1 VTAPVDTL
9 ALARAECRELS
20 LYASASSEC
29 VVDLSDNT
37 NLWGMPPAALRALRD
52 APPTVFSR
60 YPSAYSEPLQEDILR
75 YLGMQGVAGLR
86 VVAGCGSDDVID
98 STMRAFGMPG
108 DRIVFAAPT
117 FSMVPVFARLNGLT
131 VVPIPFNADFEIDA
145 DRLVDCDAKIT
156 YLCSPNN
163 PTATALSRAT
173 VEYVAA
179 NARGIVLLDEA
190 YAEFAP
196 ESFVDLVGR
205 YERLVVVRTFSKA
218 FGLAGLRVGYGVG
231 SETLMELIERARGP
245 YKVNAMAE
253 RAVLAALNET
263 PDGLPWVRAHVTL
276 AVEVRERFTDALGH
290 LGLAPFPSAANF
302 VLVPTPRASA
312 LAGGLADRGV
322 LVRSLSGLPREVP
335 SFADSEGAALRI
347 GVGPWE
353 QMQMLLAALEEVLA
367 CE

>member
-1 VTAPVDTL
+1 MTASTDTL
-9 ALARAECRELS
+9 ALARAECRALS
-20 LYASASSEC
+20 LYASDSSEC
-29 VVDLSDNT
+29 TVDLSDNT
-37 NLWGMPPAALRALRD
+37 NLWGTPPAALRALQD
-52 APPTVFSR
+52 APPAVLSR
-60 YPSAYSEPLQEDILR
+60 YPSVYSEPLQEDILR
-75 YLGMQGVAGLR
+75 YLGLLGVAGLR

-108 DRIVFAAPT
+108 DRIAFAAPT
-117 FSMVPVFARLNGLT
+117 FSMIPVFARLNGLT
-131 VVPIPFNADFEIDA
+131 AVPIPFNADFEVDA
-145 DRLVDCDAKIT
+145 NRLVDCDAKIT

-163 PTATALSRAT
+163 PTATALSRAA

-263 PDGLPWVRAHVTL
+263 PDGLQWVRSHVAL

-302 VLVPTPRASA
+302 VLVPTSRASV

-322 LVRSLSGLPREVP
+322 LVRSLSGLPREVAA
-335 SFADSEGAALRI
+335 FADSEGAALRI

-353 QMQMLLAALEEVLA
+353 QMQMLLDALGEMLA